1 MAKSVIVIVPGAW
14 HRPQHFQ
21 HLIDRL
27 NTLNYEAVGVTLPSV
42 DSSPPHESWDQDAQ
56 AVRKVIL
63 EYLDAGKDVIGLA
76 HSFGGVPMSEAVKG
90 LGQEARE
97 KQGLKSGV
105 VRLVYMCAMAM
116 PEGQT
121 HVAQVAPVTPEEEEI
136 ERHRQELIKEYGAM
150 KFTEVR
156 LSAVSVVG

>member
-1 MAKSVIVIVPGAW
+1 MAKPVIVIVPGAW

-21 HLIDRL
+21 HVIDRL
-27 NTLNYEAVGVTLPSV
+27 NTLNYEAMGVTLPSV

-76 HSFGGVPMSEAVKG
+76 HSFGGVAMSEAVKG
-90 LGQEARE
+90 LGKEARE
-97 KQGLKSGV
+97 KQGLKTGV
-105 VRLVYMCAMAM
+105 VRLVYMCAMAI

-121 HVAQVAPVTPEEEEI
+121 HVAQIAPVTPEEEEI
-136 ERHRQELIKEYGAM
+136 ERHRQELMKEYGAM

-156 LSAVSVVG
+156 LSTVSVVG